1 MIRAFLVHLGRF
13 FRMLLLSAFVCV
25 LLIPLAFNV
34 LEIIFGRFAKQDNV
48 YLICALISL
57 LVSALYTFWQKD
69 RVNSD
74 EVIFFMRNR
83 MIKQRRRFN
92 HFIALNAILVAKVG
106 NYDLN
111 LHIKKYKEQLQKEAQ
126 QQEAPQNQSHDG
138 GSTTN
143 SNDSLALMDLYQA
156 RESTKQ
162 YDTVL
167 ISIMAHKSFQGQDDW
182 ENKARALA
190 YGEALAFI
198 ESLMNSV
205 SATDKQHSAIAKVY
219 IAALLDKPQLAYELN
234 YVKKISKKCGPYL
247 CELLFVLMLRT
258 LMNVNP
264 FKIGY
269 IDYRV
274 LLEHP
279 TIKKVGAMLLEIDE
293 DLINS
298 SYYNRFF
305 FLLNQEQVRIR
316 QKWINSHYQE
326 AAAAASASAS
336 ASAAGAGAGAGSGQS
351 QGASASYSAGDG
363 FERQYSYSYSYKD
376 GFREG
381 ASTSAGAGTGAGA
394 GAGAGAQFNQDNRAN
409 NNQRYLSKKE
419 KAYITL
425 GLDSSS
431 TIEQVKKQYRKL
443 AFKYHPDHIADYES
457 FSYSQKQELNAQFL
471 AIVQA
476 YEIILKDQ
484 A

>member
-25 LLIPLAFNV
+25 LLIPLAFNI

-83 MIKQRRRFN
+83 MIKQGRRFN

-126 QQEAPQNQSHDG
+126 QQEAQQNQSHDG
-138 GSTTN
+138 SSTTN

-162 YDTVL
+162 YNTVL
-167 ISIMAHKSFQGQDDW
+167 SSIMAHKSFQGTDDLD
-182 ENKARALA
+182 NKARALA

-198 ESLMNSV
+198 ESLMSSV

-219 IAALLDKPQLAYELN
+219 IATLLDNPQLAYELN

-279 TIKKVGAMLLEIDE
+279 TVKKVGAMLLEIDE

-326 AAAAASASAS
+326 AAAAAASASAS
-336 ASAAGAGAGAGSGQS
+336 ASAAGAGADAGSS
-351 QGASASYSAGDG
+351 QGSSSSSSDG

-381 ASTSAGAGTGAGA
+381 VGTGAGA
-394 GAGAGAQFNQDNRAN
+394 GAGAGTGAGAQFNQDNRAN

-457 FSYSQKQELNAQFL
+457 FSPSQKQELNAQFL

>member
-1 MIRAFLVHLGRF
+1 
-13 FRMLLLSAFVCV
+13 MLLLSAFVCV
-25 LLIPLAFNV
+25 LLIPLAFNI

-57 LVSALYTFWQKD
+57 LVSAGYTFWQKD

-83 MIKQRRRFN
+83 MIKQGRRFN

-126 QQEAPQNQSHDG
+126 QQEAQQNQSHDG
-138 GSTTN
+138 SSTTN

-162 YDTVL
+162 YDAIL
-167 ISIMAHKSFQGQDDW
+167 SSIMAHKRFQRQDDLD
-182 ENKARALA
+182 NKARALA

-198 ESLMNSV
+198 ESLMSSV

-219 IAALLDKPQLAYELN
+219 IATLLDNPQLAYELN

-279 TIKKVGAMLLEIDE
+279 TVKQVGAMLLEIDE

-326 AAAAASASAS
+326 AAASAATSASAS
-336 ASAAGAGAGAGSGQS
+336 ASAAGAGADAGSS
-351 QGASASYSAGDG
+351 QGSSSSSSSSSSDG

-381 ASTSAGAGTGAGA
+381 AGTGADAGAGA
-394 GAGAGAQFNQDNRAN
+394 GAGEGAGAQFNQDNRAN

-419 KAYITL
+419 KANITL
-425 GLDSSS
+425 GLDRSS

-443 AFKYHPDHIADYES
+443 VFKYHPDHIADYES
-457 FSYSQKQELNAQFL
+457 FSPSQKQELNAQFL

>member
-25 LLIPLAFNV
+25 LLIPLAFNI

-57 LVSALYTFWQKD
+57 FVSALYTFWQKD

-83 MIKQRRRFN
+83 MIKQGRRFN

-126 QQEAPQNQSHDG
+126 QQEAQQNQSHDG
-138 GSTTN
+138 SSTTN

-162 YDTVL
+162 YDAIL
-167 ISIMAHKSFQGQDDW
+167 SSIMAHKRFQGQDDLD
-182 ENKARALA
+182 NKARALA
-190 YGEALAFI
+190 YGEALAFV
-198 ESLMNSV
+198 ESLMSSV

-219 IAALLDKPQLAYELN
+219 IATLLDNPQLAYELN

-279 TIKKVGAMLLEIDE
+279 TVKQVGAMLLEIDE

-326 AAAAASASAS
+326 AAAAAAAASAS
-336 ASAAGAGAGAGSGQS
+336 ASAAGAGADAGSS
-351 QGASASYSAGDG
+351 QGASSSSSSSSSDG

-381 ASTSAGAGTGAGA
+381 AGASEGAGA

-457 FSYSQKQELNAQFL
+457 FSPSQKQELNAQFL

>member
-1 MIRAFLVHLGRF
+1 
-13 FRMLLLSAFVCV
+13 MLLLSAFVCV
-25 LLIPLAFNV
+25 LLIPLAFNI

-48 YLICALISL
+48 YLICALLSV
-57 LVSALYTFWQKD
+57 LVSALYTFCQKD

-83 MIKQRRRFN
+83 MIKQGRRFN

-126 QQEAPQNQSHDG
+126 QQEAQQNQSHDG
-138 GSTTN
+138 SSTTN
-143 SNDSLALMDLYQA
+143 SNDSLALMDLNQA

-162 YDTVL
+162 YDAIL
-167 ISIMAHKSFQGQDDW
+167 SSIMAHKRFQGQDDLD
-182 ENKARALA
+182 NKARALA

-198 ESLMNSV
+198 ESLMSSV

-219 IAALLDKPQLAYELN
+219 IATLLDNPQLAYELN

-279 TIKKVGAMLLEIDE
+279 TVKKVGAMLLEIDE

-326 AAAAASASAS
+326 AAAAAADSASAS
-336 ASAAGAGAGAGSGQS
+336 TSAAGAGADAGSS
-351 QGASASYSAGDG
+351 QDASYRAGDG

-376 GFREG
+376 GFTEG
-381 ASTSAGAGTGAGA
+381 AGTGDGAGAGTGAGA
-394 GAGAGAQFNQDNRAN
+394 GEGAGAQFNQDNRAN

-457 FSYSQKQELNAQFL
+457 FSPSQKQELNAQFL

>member
-1 MIRAFLVHLGRF
+1 
-13 FRMLLLSAFVCV
+13 MLLLSAFVCV

-48 YLICALISL
+48 YLICAVISL

-83 MIKQRRRFN
+83 MIKQGRRFN

-126 QQEAPQNQSHDG
+126 QQEAQQNQSHDG
-138 GSTTN
+138 SSTTN

-162 YDTVL
+162 YNTVL
-167 ISIMAHKSFQGQDDW
+167 SSIMAHKSFQGKDDW

-198 ESLMNSV
+198 ESLMSSV

-219 IAALLDKPQLAYELN
+219 IATLLDNPQLAYELN

-279 TIKKVGAMLLEIDE
+279 TVKKVGAMLLEIDE

-326 AAAAASASAS
+326 AAAAAAAAAS
-336 ASAAGAGAGAGSGQS
+336 ASAAGAGADAGSSHGHGS
-351 QGASASYSAGDG
+351 GHGASSSSSSSSSDG

-381 ASTSAGAGTGAGA
+381 ADT

-443 AFKYHPDHIADYES
+443 VFKYHPDHIADYES
-457 FSYSQKQELNAQFL
+457 FSPSQKQELNAQFL

>member
-57 LVSALYTFWQKD
+57 LVSALYTFCQKD

-83 MIKQRRRFN
+83 MINQRRRFN

-126 QQEAPQNQSHDG
+126 QQEAQKNQSHDG
-138 GSTTN
+138 SSTTN

-162 YDTVL
+162 YDAIL
-167 ISIMAHKSFQGQDDW
+167 SSIMAHKRFQGQDDW

-190 YGEALAFI
+190 YGEALALI
-198 ESLMNSV
+198 ESLMSSV

-219 IAALLDKPQLAYELN
+219 IAALLDKPQLSYELN
-234 YVKKISKKCGPYL
+234 YVKKISKKCGPYI

-279 TIKKVGAMLLEIDE
+279 TVKKVGTMLLEIDE

-326 AAAAASASAS
+326 EAAAAAAAS
-336 ASAAGAGAGAGSGQS
+336 ASAAGAGAGSGQGHGS
-351 QGASASYSAGDG
+351 SHGYSSSSGAGDG

-381 ASTSAGAGTGAGA
+381 AGTSAGAGA
-394 GAGAGAQFNQDNRAN
+394 GAGAGAQFNQDNRTN

-457 FSYSQKQELNAQFL
+457 FSPSQKQELNAQFL

>member
-25 LLIPLAFNV
+25 LLIPLAFNI

-57 LVSALYTFWQKD
+57 FVSALYTFWQKD

-83 MIKQRRRFN
+83 MIKQGRRFN

-126 QQEAPQNQSHDG
+126 QQEAQQNQSHDG
-138 GSTTN
+138 SSTTN

-162 YDTVL
+162 YDAIL
-167 ISIMAHKSFQGQDDW
+167 SSIMAHKRFQGQDDLD
-182 ENKARALA
+182 NKARALA

-198 ESLMNSV
+198 ESLMSSV

-219 IAALLDKPQLAYELN
+219 IATLLDNPQLAYELN

-279 TIKKVGAMLLEIDE
+279 TVKQVGAMLLEIDE

-326 AAAAASASAS
+326 AAAAAAASAS
-336 ASAAGAGAGAGSGQS
+336 ASAAGAGADAGSSHGHGSS
-351 QGASASYSAGDG
+351 QDASAGDG

-381 ASTSAGAGTGAGA
+381 AGASEGAGA

-457 FSYSQKQELNAQFL
+457 FSPSQKQELNAQFL